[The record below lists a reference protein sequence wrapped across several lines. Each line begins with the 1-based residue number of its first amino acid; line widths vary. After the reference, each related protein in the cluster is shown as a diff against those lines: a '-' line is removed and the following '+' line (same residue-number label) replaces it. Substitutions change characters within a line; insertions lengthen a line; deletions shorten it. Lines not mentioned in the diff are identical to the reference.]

1 MKNVRA
7 VLGCAVLVAGL
18 SGIGGC
24 KGCDD
29 LIQQVC
35 TDLGP
40 TDCKYWK
47 DHGWDQKMIPSG
59 RGVNKACGMMLGDNV
74 YPELIKA
81 ARNTVKVNREGDAIK
96 EKYKQK

>member
-1 MKNVRA
+1 
-7 VLGCAVLVAGL
+7 
-18 SGIGGC
+18 
-24 KGCDD
+24 
-29 LIQQVC
+29 
-35 TDLGP
+35 
-40 TDCKYWK
+40 
-47 DHGWDQKMIPSG
+47 MIPSG